1 MKYNFDKLNIE
12 KENCIRNIKM
22 KSKAEIENTSDLQI
36 DVTLQKSNYRDLT
49 KHVVLISGRT
59 RKGIGTVLLNPNL
72 ECVMGTRK
80 HTGRIR
86 EVLGK
91 V

>member
-1 MKYNFDKLNIE
+1 MKYNFMFIRNKE
-12 KENCIRNIKM
+12 ENCINEKILL
-22 KSKAEIENTSDLQI
+22 KAEIENTSDLQI
-36 DVTLQKSNYRDLT
+36 DVTLMKSNYRGLT

-59 RKGIGTVLLNPNL
+59 RKGISTVLLSPNQG
-72 ECVMGTRK
+72 CMIGTRK

>member
-1 MKYNFDKLNIE
+1 MKYNFMFIRNKE
-12 KENCIRNIKM
+12 ENCINEKILL
-22 KSKAEIENTSDLQI
+22 KAEIENTSDLQI
-36 DVTLQKSNYRDLT
+36 DVTLMKSNYRDLT

-59 RKGIGTVLLNPNL
+59 RKGISTVLLGPNP
-72 ECVMGTRK
+72 ECMIGTRK

>member
-1 MKYNFDKLNIE
+1 MKYNFMFIRNKE
-12 KENCIRNIKM
+12 ENCINEKILL
-22 KSKAEIENTSDLQI
+22 KAEIENTSDLQI
-36 DVTLQKSNYRDLT
+36 DVTLMKSNYRDLT

-59 RKGIGTVLLNPNL
+59 GVKSSTVLQDLTKG
-72 ECVMGTRK
+72 CMIGTRK